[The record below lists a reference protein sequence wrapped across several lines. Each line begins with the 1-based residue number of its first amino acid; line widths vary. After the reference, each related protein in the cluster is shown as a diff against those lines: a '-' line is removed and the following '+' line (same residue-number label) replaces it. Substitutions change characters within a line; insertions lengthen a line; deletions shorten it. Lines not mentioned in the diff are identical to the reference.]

1 MSRFKKIE
9 PVKIRLADEVY
20 QQIFDAITRG
30 DIAPGER
37 IVQEKLGQELQVSR
51 TPVREA
57 LLRLEQEGVLTIVG
71 RSGFEIRQLGDDEVR
86 DIYQSR
92 EAIEG
97 YSMRLLTESA
107 DKAVVKRIETLIK
120 KEENL
125 KSRTVRSYFNAN
137 RNIHR
142 AIVEAT
148 GNRYLLEMFDGI
160 WNRSLSFQLFAEIG
174 NIDLAKSL
182 GEHTKLCKAIRTGDA
197 NHAVATMRE
206 HISAGLALQLEGIA
220 AKRTTSGDRP

>member
-9 PVKIRLADEVY
+9 PVKVRLADEVY

-71 RSGFEIRQLGDDEVR
+71 RSGFEIRQLTDSEVR

-97 YSMRLLTESA
+97 YSMRLLTEAA
-107 DKAVVKRIETLIK
+107 DGAVVKRIETVIS

-148 GNRYLLEMFDGI
+148 GNVYLLEMFDGM
-160 WNRSLSFQLFAEIG
+160 WNRSLSFQMFAEIG

-182 GEHTKLCKAIRTGDA
+182 GEHMQLCEAIRTGDA
-197 NHAVATMRE
+197 NHAVASMRE
-206 HISAGLALQLEGIA
+206 HISSGLDLQLEGIA
-220 AKRTTSGDRP
+220 AKRKGAADKP

>member
-1 MSRFKKIE
+1 M
-9 PVKIRLADEVY
+9 RLADEVY

-71 RSGFEIRQLGDDEVR
+71 RSGFEIRQVSDNEIR

-97 YSMRLLTESA
+97 YSMRLLTEAA
-107 DKAVVKRIETLIK
+107 DKAIVKRIETLIK
-120 KEENL
+120 SEENL
-125 KSRTVRSYFNAN
+125 KSHSVTSYFNAN

-148 GNRYLLEMFDGI
+148 GNTYLLDMFDGL
-160 WNRSLSFQLFAEIG
+160 WNRSLSFHLFAEIG

-182 GEHTKLCKAIRTGDA
+182 GEHSKLCKAIKTGDA

-206 HISAGLALQLEGIA
+206 HISAGLELQLDGSA
-220 AKRTTSGDRP
+220 AKKQASASSL